1 MRDLENGYEEYKFND
16 YLKTELPSHWINKR
30 LSYLAREDKSA
41 FVDGPFGSDLKSSD
55 YIDSGVPL
63 IQLNN
68 IRDSKH
74 VMQNLKFI
82 TEEKKLQLNRHLAIP
97 GDVVIAKMADPVAR
111 SAVVRDYFY
120 EYVIVADCVK
130 MSPNLHL
137 VNLEYLVWAIN
148 CDYVRINAELVA
160 TGTTRIRVNLGE
172 LKKLKIP
179 YPPLDE
185 QQKIANFLDHETAKI
200 DTLIAKQQQLIQLL
214 KEKRQ
219 AVISHAVT
227 KGLNPDAP
235 MRDSGVEWLGAV
247 PAHWDVKPLRYLG
260 TCQNGI
266 NIGAEFF
273 GSGYP
278 FVSYVD
284 AYKTE
289 TLPEFGSGLVQS
301 TEHDRKVYSVIL
313 GDVIFTRTSETI
325 EEIGLS
331 STCLKTIDDAT
342 FAGFLIRFR
351 PTSNLL
357 DSGFSKYYFRN
368 KLMRTFFTKQ
378 MNIVTRASLSQ
389 GLLKK
394 LPVPLP
400 SLNEQMEISE
410 FLDNKSIIF
419 DKLTERTKNAIE
431 FMQERRIALISAAV
445 TGKIDVRNW
454 VSPDASSTA
463 NTPNTPNTSDS
474 TATTNTV
481 AVA

>member
-235 MRDSGVEWLGAV
+235 MRDSGVEWLGEV
-247 PAHWDVKPLRYLG
+247 PAHWVARRLKHTSKLQSGIPKGKDLTGKNSIAIPMLRVANVQDGYLNLDDVHTMEIEPDQLERY
-260 TCQNGI
+260 
-266 NIGAEFF
+266 
-273 GSGYP
+273 
-278 FVSYVD
+278 
-284 AYKTE
+284 
-289 TLPEFGSGLVQS
+289 TLE
-301 TEHDRKVYSVIL
+301 K
-313 GDVIFTRTSETI
+313 GDVLMNEGGDNDKLGRGTVWQCEIVPCIHQNHVFVIRPHSI
-325 EEIGLS
+325 E
-331 STCLKTIDDAT
+331 A
-342 FAGFLIRFR
+342 AW
-351 PTSNLL
+351 L
-357 DSGFSKYYFRN
+357 D
-368 KLMRTFFTKQ
+368 L
-378 MNIVTRASLSQ
+378 VTRASYAKFHFFRVSKQSTNLASISSTNIKETPLIIPPEIERIEIMNYVKRKIDAFENAEVKCSAQ
-389 GLLKK
+389 IELL
-394 LPVPLP
+394 
-400 SLNEQMEISE
+400 
-410 FLDNKSIIF
+410 
-419 DKLTERTKNAIE
+419 
-431 FMQERRIALISAAV
+431 QERRTALISAAV

-463 NTPNTPNTSDS
+463 NTPNTSDS
-474 TATTNTV
+474 TATTNSD
-481 AVA
+481 AAA